1 MKPTTLLLIF
11 TFFAMPG
18 IVYAESPFS
27 SLQSAKEKT
36 TDYKIYVKFARHRRH
51 YQMKRGKS

>member
-36 TDYKIYVKFARHRRH
+36 YYKIYVKFARHRRH